1 MVLTELGSKLT
12 SALRELSKKRT
23 IDDEALKAVLKSVC
37 GALLES
43 DVNVGVVSRMRANVM
58 RRVDIEN
65 TGRLADKGKL
75 IKKAV
80 FDELVDLL
88 DPKKPAY
95 KPTKGKSNVIMFVG
109 LQGAGKTT
117 TIAKFAR
124 FYARKGWKVGM
135 VCADTFR
142 AGAFDQLKQNAT
154 RVRVPF
160 YGSYT
165 EPDPVKIARDGVAQ
179 FRKEGTEL
187 IIVDTSG
194 RHKQEEA
201 LFEEMKQVSE
211 AVQPDD
217 VVFTMDSTI
226 GQSARGHAIAF
237 KSAVAVG
244 SVIITKLDG
253 HAKGGGAISAVA
265 ATQAPI
271 IFYGTGEHFDDLE
284 PFDPQGFVSRL
295 LGMGDMKALLG
306 AFSSVDPERQTE
318 VLESIRRGEFT
329 MRDLY
334 NQFQNILSLGPLNK
348 VMDMLPAAMTQMM
361 RAGGGNAK
369 DSGNRLKRFI
379 HMMDSMTDAELDGL
393 EQLSPSRT
401 RRIAMGSGT
410 TLQEVNV
417 LIMCQKKFG
426 KMIGKMG
433 KSGLMRGG
441 DAGLAQQM
449 ARNPN
454 GVMQQLA
461 RSMDPR
467 MLKQIGGAQ
476 SMMGMMK
483 QMANMDP
490 SALQGMMGNMGGM
503 MGGGAGMGGRG
514 GRSGRRRRK

>member
-1 MVLTELGSKLT
+1 MVLTALGNKLT

-23 IDDEALKAVLKSVC
+23 IDDDALKAVLKEVC

-43 DVNVGVVSRMRANVM
+43 DVNVGVVATLRRNVM
-58 RRVDIEN
+58 ARVDLESS
-65 TGRLADKGKL
+65 GVADKGKL

-95 KPTKGKSNVIMFVG
+95 KPTKGKCNVIMFVG

-117 TIAKFAR
+117 TIGKFAR
-124 FYARKGWKVGM
+124 HYSRKGWKVGM

-179 FRKEGTEL
+179 FRQEGTEL

-201 LFEEMKQVSE
+201 LFEEMRQVSD
-211 AVQPDD
+211 AVNPDD
-217 VVFTMDSTI
+217 VVFVMDSTI
-226 GQSARGHAIAF
+226 GQSARGHAQSF
-237 KSAVAVG
+237 KQAVAVG

-284 PFDPQGFVSRL
+284 AFDPQGFVSRL
-295 LGMGDMKALLG
+295 LGMGDMKALLN
-306 AFSSVDPERQTE
+306 AFSSVDPEKQNE
-318 VLESIRRGEFT
+318 LVESLRRGEFS

-334 NQFQNILSLGPLNK
+334 NQFQNILSLGPLSE

-361 RAGGGNAK
+361 RAAGNAK

-379 HMMDSMTDAELDGL
+379 YMMDSMTDAELDGVVPL
-393 EQLSPSRT
+393 TPSRIK
-401 RRIAMGSGT
+401 RVPMGSGT
-410 TLQEVNV
+410 SLEEVNV
-417 LIMCQKKFG
+417 LIMCHKKFG
-426 KMIGKMG
+426 KMIGKVG

-441 DAGLAQQM
+441 DANLAQQM
-449 ARNPN
+449 SRNPN
-454 GVMQQLA
+454 MVMQQLA

-467 MLKQIGGAQ
+467 MLKQMGGAQ

-490 SALQGMMGNMGGM
+490 SALQGMMGNMGNMGGM
-503 MGGGAGMGGRG
+503 MGAMGGGKGGRG
-514 GRSGRRRRK
+514 GRRRKK

>member
-1 MVLTELGSKLT
+1 MVLTELGNKLT
-12 SALRELSKKRT
+12 SALKELGKKRM
-23 IDDEALKAVLKSVC
+23 IDDEALTGVLKSVC
-37 GALLES
+37 RALMES
-43 DVNVGVVSRMRANVM
+43 DVNVAIVSKMRQNIM
-58 RRVDIEN
+58 RRVELEDQG
-65 TGRLADKGKL
+65 TTDKVRL
-75 IKKAV
+75 IKRAV
-80 FDELVDLL
+80 YDELVSLL
-88 DPKKPAY
+88 DPGNAPF
-95 KPTKGKSNVIMFVG
+95 KPTKGRSNVIMFVG

-117 TIAKFAR
+117 TIAKYAR

-179 FRKEGTEL
+179 FREEGTEL

-201 LFEEMKQVSE
+201 LFEEMKQVS
-211 AVQPDD
+211 APVTPDD
-217 VVFTMDSTI
+217 VVFVMDSTI
-226 GQSARGHAIAF
+226 GQSAKGHALAF

-265 ATQAPI
+265 ATRAPI

-284 PFDPQGFVSRL
+284 AFDPQGFVSRL
-295 LGMGDMKALLG
+295 LGMGDMRALIG
-306 AFSSVDPERQTE
+306 AFSSVDQQKQTE

-329 MRDLY
+329 MRDMY
-334 NQFQNILSLGPLNK
+334 NQFQNIMSLGPLNK
-348 VMDMLPAAMTQMM
+348 VMDMLPSAMTQMM
-361 RAGGGNAK
+361 QAAGGSAK

-379 HMMDSMTDAELDGL
+379 YMMDSMTDAELDGL
-393 EQLSPSRT
+393 VSLTPTRT

-410 TLQEVNV
+410 TLQEVNM

-449 ARNPN
+449 ARNPQ

-476 SMMGMMK
+476 NMMGMMK
-483 QMANMDP
+483 KMAGMDP
-490 SALQGMMGNMGGM
+490 SALQGMMGNMGDMAGLM
-503 MGGGAGMGGRG
+503 GGAGRG
-514 GRSGRRRRK
+514 GGKGRRRRR